1 MSTQSGQSSREG
13 SVAQPRR
20 HIVKACEGC
29 RQQKIKCNGESPCE
43 RCARLSLPCTVRTVA
58 RQRRK
63 LTPTKTPVKKAG
75 HENSELLQMAL
86 RPVRVTNEATGKTAI
101 YGPTSTVALLHLL
114 ASYKQDYPLPIK
126 NYGGSV
132 DTALTAE
139 GFNFNGLVVEPY
151 NAPPTPGLS
160 LTPPLCLTTIPN
172 QILQFFL
179 NRYVGTA
186 WAILPMQS
194 PAQLGS
200 LFSSAYT
207 AFSHNSPPPPL
218 YPLLLYQLA
227 MGSLSTMQGDLADIL
242 AQESDLFISAGV
254 HLPDALDLQ
263 LSIIMI
269 SSLSAASV
277 RTLADIYPDFTFS
290 TAMTQAT
297 STRHIPCSAI

>member
-1 MSTQSGQSSREG
+1 MSSQSGQSSREG
-13 SVAQPRR
+13 SAAQPRR

-43 RCARLSLPCTVRTVA
+43 RCARLSLPCSVRTVA

-63 LTPTKTPVKKAG
+63 LTPTKTPQKQAG

-86 RPVRVTNEATGKTAI
+86 RPVRVTNEVTGKTAI

-114 ASYKQDYPLPIK
+114 ASQKQDYPLPI

-132 DTALTAE
+132 DTGLSLE
-139 GFNFNGLVVEPY
+139 GFNFNRLVVEPY
-151 NAPPTPGLS
+151 NLPTPGLS
-160 LTPPLCLTTIPN
+160 LTPPLCLTSIPN
-172 QILQFFL
+172 QVLQFFL

-186 WAILPMQS
+186 WTILPMQS

-207 AFSHNSPPPPL
+207 AFSHNGPPPPL

-242 AQESDLFISAGV
+242 VQESDLFISAGV

-269 SSLSAASV
+269 CALSTMFCLNPS
-277 RTLADIYPDFTFS
+277 
-290 TAMTQAT
+290 
-297 STRHIPCSAI
+297 

>member
-1 MSTQSGQSSREG
+1 M
-13 SVAQPRR
+13 QPRR

-43 RCARLSLPCTVRTVA
+43 RCARLSLPCSVRTVA

-63 LTPTKTPVKKAG
+63 LMPTKTPQKKAG

-86 RPVRVTNEATGKTAI
+86 RPVRVTNEATGKSAI

-114 ASYKQDYPLPIK
+114 ASHKQDYPLPIK
-126 NYGGSV
+126 NYGASV
-132 DTALTAE
+132 DTALPAG
-139 GFNFNGLVVEPY
+139 GFNFNRLVVEPY
-151 NAPPTPGLS
+151 NVPPTLGLS
-160 LTPPLCLTTIPN
+160 LTPPVCLTTIPN
-172 QILQFFL
+172 QVLQFFL

-269 SSLSAASV
+269 STLS
-277 RTLADIYPDFTFS
+277 TLP
-290 TAMTQAT
+290 
-297 STRHIPCSAI
+297 